1 MGITACLDQ
10 VCLGM
15 TFYVLPKR
23 SIYCRLRVIVWNLVK
38 FLVTLLLFRTVLVFA
53 QSRKIIEVCFFFFF
67 GVLRWVFIFL
77 NKCPMTVISY
87 HTAPSHIDHLE
98 WSGYPITP
106 RLSHQLWSASPST
119 PYQQDKKKT
128 PQCARVKTQRSVS
141 TIMMDTFYH
150 STKRSVDKSTK
161 QKWEPK
167 SNSNPCTPHI
177 VNVIMDVWTGS
188 WELLACMIYNR
199 SIWSLKSSVVVLVG
213 CLARMPW
220 GLEAVM
226 VYVVSRSDVSGSS

>member
-119 PYQQDKKKT
+119 PYQQDKKKNST
-128 PQCARVKTQRSVS
+128 MRTCQNTAISINYNDGYILPLDKAQRGQKHE
-141 TIMMDTFYH
+141 TKMRTKIQLQPMYPTH
-150 STKRSVDKSTK
+150 S
-161 QKWEPK
+161 
-167 SNSNPCTPHI
+167 
-177 VNVIMDVWTGS
+177 
-188 WELLACMIYNR
+188 
-199 SIWSLKSSVVVLVG
+199 
-213 CLARMPW
+213 
-220 GLEAVM
+220 
-226 VYVVSRSDVSGSS
+226 